1 MDFGDLSAWTLVP
14 LQILFVDLLLGADN
28 ALVIALACRRL
39 PPQEMRQA
47 ATIGVAG
54 AVVIRIVLALIASA
68 LLSLPF
74 LKLIGAAV
82 LIVIALNL
90 VGGDELED
98 PGYSARPGGNLWSAA
113 AIILIADTTM
123 SLDNVVALAA
133 IAQGN
138 ILWLAAG
145 VALSLPIIAYGGVML
160 ATVLKRAPWLI
171 EFGAAL
177 LGWIALQMATTDAL
191 FGNWLD
197 VNAPALNAFAP
208 ALGAAFV
215 YLYGRLIVRRPAGA
229 EVAGLGRSIA
239 EVPRPELVEGHLGAP
254 QSTAAAI
261 KTDLG
266 PSAAPRPQRVDADR
280 RDTTQPAAPAPP
292 RTPTAATKVP
302 SPTYYDTGAEPEDQ
316 HEPPPA
322 PATNEDRMAIIGVL
336 VLAVVAGAMLM
347 VVTWLDSFN

>member
-39 PPQEMRQA
+39 PPQEMRRA

-54 AVVIRIVLALIASA
+54 AVVIRIVLALVASA

-74 LKLIGAAV
+74 VKLIGAAV

-160 ATVLKRAPWLI
+160 ATLLKRAPWLI

-215 YLYGRLIVRRPAGA
+215 YLYGRLIVRRPARGEFGA
-229 EVAGLGRSIA
+229 SIA
-239 EVPRPELVEGHLGAP
+239 EGPHPEPVEGDLGLP
-254 QSTAAAI
+254 QSLILSSSKDTAAA
-261 KTDLG
+261 KARAAAPVVAVPHPEPLEGDLG
-266 PSAAPRPQRVDADR
+266 LPRSTTSA
-280 RDTTQPAAPAPP
+280 TNTQPAA
-292 RTPTAATKVP
+292 
-302 SPTYYDTGAEPEDQ
+302 YYDTGAEPEDQ

-322 PATNEDRMAIIGVL
+322 PATNEDRIAIIGVL

>member
-74 LKLIGAAV
+74 VKLIGAAV

-90 VGGDELED
+90 IGGDELED

-160 ATVLKRAPWLI
+160 ATLLKRAPWLI

-191 FGNWLD
+191 FGGWLD
-197 VNAPALNAFAP
+197 VNAPALAAFAP

-215 YLYGRLIVRRPAGA
+215 YLYGRLIVRRPARPDAA
-229 EVAGLGRSIA
+229 ELGVLVA
-239 EVPRPELVEGHLGAP
+239 EVPLPELVKGDLGAAAAEVPHPELVEGDPSRSA
-254 QSTAAAI
+254 TAV
-261 KTDLG
+261 TN
-266 PSAAPRPQRVDADR
+266 
-280 RDTTQPAAPAPP
+280 APP
-292 RTPTAATKVP
+292 TA
-302 SPTYYDTGAEPEDQ
+302 YYDPGAEPEDR

-322 PATNEDRMAIIGVL
+322 PATNEDRIAIIGVL
-336 VLAVVAGAMLM
+336 LLAVVAGVMLM
-347 VVTWLDSFN
+347 AVTWLDSLN